1 MRLNHFREN
10 EKEPFNHRWISRT
23 AGSFVGYL
31 VGDRPDVV
39 RALLDSGAH
48 VNYVDPHEGEADLH
62 VIFKFLDFDM
72 ALTVAI
78 QKSQG
83 CHDMTVC

>member
-1 MRLNHFREN
+1 MRLNYFREN

-23 AGSFVGYL
+23 ACSFVGYL
-31 VGDRPDVV
+31 VGDGPDVV
-39 RALLDSGAH
+39 RALH
-48 VNYVDPHEGEADLH
+48 PHEGEADLH

-78 QKSQG
+78 QKFQG
-83 CHDMTVC
+83 CHDVTVCGPDAFVNEH